1 MQLWLRIL
9 KIFRHKM
16 KAYESVDRPISFFFF
31 FSFLFIGYII
41 IIIIIIVVVV
51 VSGEC
56 AEILDAPHVL
66 ETDAYGRNALH
77 HACAAGNV
85 KMITKLLNK
94 GVSINLRTKAGKTPL
109 LCAKIGG
116 HVDAVSVL
124 LSKGMFFTF

>member
-1 MQLWLRIL
+1 M
-9 KIFRHKM
+9 
-16 KAYESVDRPISFFFF
+16 DRPISFFFF

-41 IIIIIIVVVV
+41 IIIIII

-109 LCAKIGG
+109 LCAKLGS